1 MSFLRS
7 NARYDGVCGVS
18 MEALQEKSVDFE
30 AICRKAGLKVTR
42 QRLEIYQELVRSTDH
57 PTAEALH
64 RRLRR
69 NLPNLSLDT
78 VYRTLATFAH
88 HGLISRVETAE
99 SLSRFEATFARHHH
113 LICRRCGK
121 ISDFSWPHLDD
132 VSLPPDVSDWG
143 NIDSKNIVIYGICG
157 QCLNELPEKI

>member
-1 MSFLRS
+1 MDSI
-7 NARYDGVCGVS
+7 
-18 MEALQEKSVDFE
+18 QEKSVAFDE
-30 AICRKAGLKVTR
+30 ACRKAGLKVTR
-42 QRLEIYQELVRSTDH
+42 QRLEIYQELLRSTDH

-99 SLSRFEATFARHHH
+99 SLCRFEATIARHHH

-121 ISDFSWPHLDD
+121 ISDFFWPHLDEI
-132 VSLPPDVSDWG
+132 SLPPDISDWG
-143 NIDSKNIVIYGICG
+143 SIDSKNVVIYGICS
-157 QCLNELPEKI
+157 QCFNEPPGKN